1 MEDDTP
7 LDMDRT
13 DCFCSCCIAFCLSV
27 GLLFIT
33 SSLLNFQ
40 IFLMIMCGA
49 LSIVII
55 WNCYFT
61 IVYIHNTCLIGKA
74 IKQRRKE
81 IEMTAIKSGDTCSIC
96 LEACV
101 SGVELE
107 CHHVFHKKC
116 IEKWLDTKMTC
127 PNCRLAV

>member
-1 MEDDTP
+1 MERDIP

-13 DCFCSCCIAFCLSV
+13 DCFCSCCIAFCLTV

-49 LSIVII
+49 LSIVIL
-55 WNCYFT
+55 WNIYFI
-61 IVYIHNTCLIGKA
+61 IVWIHTKYLIRKA
-74 IKQRRKE
+74 NLQRRKE
-81 IEMTAIKSGDTCSIC
+81 IEMTVIKNGDTCSIC
-96 LEACV
+96 LESCV
-101 SGVELE
+101 SGIELE

-116 IEKWLDTKMTC
+116 IQKWFDTIMTC
-127 PNCRLAV
+127 PNCRLPV